1 MDSVLK
7 GFLESK
13 KNLVVNTKI
22 PATKKQDTKVVKPE
36 KGMMDAPIETDEY
49 KRFASMVIKDK
60 PSKVDL
66 VEKMQL
72 FIEAEEKKL

>member
-36 KGMMDAPIETDEY
+36 KGMMDAPVEHDEY
-49 KRFASMVIKDK
+49 RRFASQVIKDL
-60 PSKVDL
+60 PSKKDL
-66 VEKMQL
+66 IEKIEL